1 MWYRDS
7 SSQFKEFQDGVLHT
21 YTVPELINLRGRE
34 WYSITAKDV
43 NDNRLGTFLLPIKYY
58 PLWGRLVYAAL
69 SQEKMFEAWIRRT
82 KRLKKRELNAIE
94 EEEIRLRN
102 NAGVRLVQ
110 YLLCRRL
117 VLEELMKLR
126 FENDEPVFL
135 SLIEFGIRDSR
146 DWLFETYENA
156 KNTRCKIPLSGSYTI
171 KKHKRVWCVPRLISI
186 SSVFTR
192 ILLEKGYVK
201 GLELLNP
208 PEDDG
213 W

>member
-1 MWYRDS
+1 
-7 SSQFKEFQDGVLHT
+7 
-21 YTVPELINLRGRE
+21 
-34 WYSITAKDV
+34 
-43 NDNRLGTFLLPIKYY
+43 
-58 PLWGRLVYAAL
+58 
-69 SQEKMFEAWIRRT
+69 MFEAWIRRT

-126 FENDEPVFL
+126 FENDEPVVH

-156 KNTRCKIPLSGSYTI
+156 KIQGAKY
-171 KKHKRVWCVPRLISI
+171 LIW
-186 SSVFTR
+186 
-192 ILLEKGYVK
+192 ILHNQET
-201 GLELLNP
+201 
-208 PEDDG
+208 
-213 W
+213 